1 MLLLVNWRNHMDRP
15 IENYWEVRLS
25 RLKEK
30 LEANNFE
37 VYFAADGAEAKKIVQ
52 EEIVPKTGAKRV
64 SWGGSKTATDTGL
77 IQALKVDSNLEVL
90 DPFETGIPLEDSLER
105 RRQAFLV
112 DLYITG
118 TNALTETGLLVN
130 LDRTGNR
137 VAAITFGPKAV
148 VILVGRNK
156 IVPDLDEAFLRV
168 KDYAS
173 PLVAMRIKAKTPCV
187 KTSFC
192 EDCSS
197 PDRVCSAW
205 GIVEKS
211 YPKGRI
217 KVVMINESLG
227 F

>member
-1 MLLLVNWRNHMDRP
+1 MDRP
-15 IENYWEVRLS
+15 VENYWEARLGG
-25 RLKEK
+25 LKDE
-30 LEANNFE
+30 LEANHFE
-37 VYFAADGAEAKKIVQ
+37 AYLAADATEAKKIVH
-52 EEIVPKTGAKRV
+52 EEIVPKTAAKRI

-77 IQALKVDSNLEVL
+77 IQVLKEDPSLEFL
-90 DPFETGIPLEDSLER
+90 DPFEKEIPLEDSLER
-105 RRQAFLV
+105 RRQAFLA
-112 DLYITG
+112 DLFITG

-137 VAAITFGPKAV
+137 VAAITFGPKFV

-156 IVPDLDEAFLRV
+156 IVSDLDKAFLRV
-168 KDYAS
+168 KDYAA
-173 PLVAMRIKAKTPCV
+173 PLVAARVKAKTPCV

-192 EDCSS
+192 EDCNS
-197 PDRVCSAW
+197 PERVCSAW

-217 KVVMINESLG
+217 KVVLINQDMG